1 MSLPAVVRGRN
12 ALGREF
18 EEQTEISAL
27 NAGSARFSLDE
38 RILIGA
44 KIWLMAEIPQT
55 VLLKVALKLNLAGS
69 VTMVQAQKRAPKR
82 QVVSIRLDKHF
93 RLYGL
98 NP

>member
-1 MSLPAVVRGRN
+1 MRGRN

-27 NAGSARFSLDE
+27 NAGSARFYLEE

-44 KIWLMAEIPQT
+44 KIWLMADIPPT
-55 VLLKVALKLNLAGS
+55 VLLKIPLKLNLAGS
-69 VTMVQAQKRAPKR
+69 VTMVQAQKGTPKR